1 VRVFDASSIIYGWDN
16 YPIDQFPPLW
26 KWLGEQ
32 VKLQQLAICNVA
44 LGEVDHK
51 TPELGKWLR
60 DHDIAVLPAGE
71 AELLEALRIRALIGI
86 MNDQYHPKG
95 VDENDIISISVCRIH
110 GLTLISD
117 EERQPNP
124 PQVLTKMKIPAVC
137 KMNTVNVECV
147 NFLDFLKQSGQ
158 VFG

>member
-1 VRVFDASSIIYGWDN
+1 MRVFDASSIIYGWDN

-32 VKLQQLAICNVA
+32 IKAQRLAICMVA

-51 TPELGKWLR
+51 APELGDWLR
-60 DHDIAVLPAGE
+60 GNDIEILPAGE
-71 AELLEALRIRALIGI
+71 KELLEALRIKGLIGI
-86 MNDQYHPKG
+86 ANDQYHPKG
-95 VDENDIISISVCRIH
+95 VDENDIISISVCRIY

-117 EERQPNP
+117 EERQPNL
-124 PQVLTKMKIPAVC
+124 PQVLAKMKIPAVC
-137 KMNTVNVECV
+137 KMDTVNVKCI
-147 NFLDFLKQSGQ
+147 NFLEFVRQSGQ

>member
-1 VRVFDASSIIYGWDN
+1 MLVFDASSIIYGWDN

-32 VKLQQLAICNVA
+32 VNVHQLAICAVA

-51 TPELGKWLR
+51 APELGNWLR
-60 DHDIAVLPAGE
+60 DNDIVEIPAGE
-71 AELLEALRIRALIGI
+71 VELLEAVRIKRLIGI
-86 MNDQYHPKG
+86 ANDQYHPKG

-110 GLTLISD
+110 GLQLISD
-117 EERQPNP
+117 EEKQPNL
-124 PQVLTKMKIPAVC
+124 PQVLAKMKIPAVC
-137 KMNTVNVECV
+137 RLANVNVTCM